1 MRNGYSSIPPT
12 TPEGNEDDHDDAKPS
27 TSSPAQRISPR
38 TIKEVGTLGCLLI
51 ICIVFVAWSMQS
63 ASQQQQST
71 TATLRT
77 KGSPTFSTSKDDA
90 NDDVNANDRRLAMPY
105 GVNFAS
111 WLSLEDYFFV
121 GDNGAVEVATP
132 DGAPPAARC
141 FPPLETNVSWKS
153 ETDLFQQ
160 LTAKHGVSHAIL
172 AFEAYRVSFI
182 DLEQDLGRIAS
193 AGIQG
198 VRIPLSWC
206 LTDFDPA
213 QDELLLVQERSDEEE
228 DTLNNHDELLLS
240 RYTCVDPFYAKKG
253 IQVRWP
259 AVPRALVQRLL
270 RTCHKF
276 GLKAILDVHTYAG
289 GTSPGTFS
297 GVWPRPPLFWVYDNP
312 SDPTNDVGRTL
323 FRDFLVWLE
332 ELADTD
338 PHAFAGLGGITPM
351 NEPAHLAGQFGPGS
365 GNPDKVS
372 FVPNLP
378 SDMEQEY
385 LHSLHKAMPAGPHLR
400 VLRWQSDAL
409 EAFRRTSLAERG
421 IQLVVNIHE
430 SILVAALTTPDE
442 SDSGG
447 RHPKATQLLADW
459 WKQST
464 TEEERASWAVLDM
477 HHYHAWEPHC
487 EGTVTGHDGAYL
499 CGDTAAAATV
509 LEACTSWA
517 TTLRNAVGESAAR
530 LSSGEFSASTHHSVA
545 LSCTDSTTLRQTYQ
559 AQVAAA
565 REAGVNLY
573 FWAWKM
579 PHGGAFRPAWS
590 MNELMHRLGHP
601 DFPVADVSVVPCG
614 H

>member
-1 MRNGYSSIPPT
+1 MRNGYSSIPT
-12 TPEGNEDDHDDAKPS
+12 TSPEGNEEDQDDDEKAS
-27 TSSPAQRISPR
+27 TSSASPVRLSPR
-38 TIKEVGTLGCLLI
+38 TIKEVGTLGGLLI
-51 ICIVFVAWSMQS
+51 VCIAFVAWSLQS
-63 ASQQQQST
+63 SQPKT
-71 TATLRT
+71 T
-77 KGSPTFSTSKDDA
+77 TFSTSNDA
-90 NDDVNANDRRLAMPY
+90 SDRRLAMPY

-121 GDNGAVEVATP
+121 GDAGAIEVATP
-132 DGAPPAARC
+132 DGTTAARC
-141 FPPLETNVSWKS
+141 FPPLETSVAWES

-160 LTAKHGVSHAIL
+160 LASNHSVAHAIL
-172 AFEAYRVSFI
+172 AFEAYRVSYI
-182 DLEQDLGRIAS
+182 DLEADLDRVAN

-213 QDELLLVQERSDEEE
+213 LDELLQGSDEEK
-228 DTLNNHDELLLS
+228 DTSADNKNDEILLS
-240 RYTCVDPFYAKKG
+240 RYTCLDPFYAKKG

-259 AVPRALVQRLL
+259 AVPRSLIQRLL
-270 RTCHKF
+270 RACQKF

-297 GVWPRPPLFWVYDNP
+297 GVWPRLPLFWEYDNP
-312 SDPTNDVGRTL
+312 ADTKSDLGRTL
-323 FRDFLVWLE
+323 FRDFLAWLE
-332 ELADTD
+332 ELADKD
-338 PHAFAGLGGITPM
+338 PNAFDGLGGITPM

-378 SDMEQEY
+378 ADMEQAY
-385 LHSLHKAMPAGPHLR
+385 LHSLHEAMPAGPHLR

-409 EAFRRTSLAERG
+409 QAFRRTSLVERG
-421 IQLVVNIHE
+421 IELVVNIHE

-442 SDSGG
+442 NNAGG
-447 RHPKATQLLADW
+447 RHPKATGLLAHW
-459 WKQST
+459 WKQT
-464 TEEERASWAVLDM
+464 TTSDERASWAVLDM
-477 HHYHAWEPHC
+477 HHYHAWEPNC

-499 CGDTAAAATV
+499 CGDTAAVATV
-509 LEACTSWA
+509 LDACTSWA
-517 TTLRNAVGESAAR
+517 TTLRNAVGETAAR

-565 REAGVNLY
+565 QAADVNLY

-601 DFPVADVSVVPCG
+601 DFPDADISVVPCG